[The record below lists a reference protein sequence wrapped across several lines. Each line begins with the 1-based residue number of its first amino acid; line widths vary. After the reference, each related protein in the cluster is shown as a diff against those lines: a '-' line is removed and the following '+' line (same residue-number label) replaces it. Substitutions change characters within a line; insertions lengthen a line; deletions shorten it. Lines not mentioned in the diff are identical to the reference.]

1 MIPFS
6 IWVIW
11 GEGRTTPPPMDY
23 GSGKSP
29 MDERVKI
36 KFISFIDDINPI
48 INIECLFV
56 IEIPREKFLNIS
68 ELSITVCLELYITV
82 YL

>member
-6 IWVIW
+6 IWVMGYGGGAFNALPIN
-11 GEGRTTPPPMDY
+11 Y

-36 KFISFIDDINPI
+36 GRRKKMSIIFFIAVDF
-48 INIECLFV
+48 
-56 IEIPREKFLNIS
+56 
-68 ELSITVCLELYITV
+68 
-82 YL
+82 